1 MRLTYEDVFYGT
13 PVTAKYTPTVT
24 PAATTGLQGVKQEG
38 KPEFKPG
45 NPNVPIDETV
55 APTFE
60 DGTTEK
66 KVPGEGTYT
75 IDKDGKVTFTPEP
88 QFVGTAKGV
97 TVKRVDKNGTS
108 VTANYTPTVKPV
120 EPTGEPAKTINK
132 KGETQTGTT
141 KFTPVDPNVPID
153 EKVPATFE
161 DGSKEKVVPGEGKY
175 TVAPDGTVTFVPEKD
190 FIGAASGVLV
200 VRVDTE
206 GNLAYGAYIPT
217 VLPTPSV
224 PETPYAPAP
233 TKPATDKVL
242 TTYLDENGEL
252 IIPDENGQVVNPEE
266 QGSNPSKDLSGY
278 ELVRT
283 EKDANGNVR
292 HVYRKVAKQTPA
304 SPEKVARQEL
314 PQTGTGSEFAI
325 FGAAATAILAGLGM
339 VAPTKKDEE

>member
-1 MRLTYEDVFYGT
+1 MEHISQQCFLH
-13 PVTAKYTPTVT
+13 
-24 PAATTGLQGVKQEG
+24 LQ
-38 KPEFKPG
+38 
-45 NPNVPIDETV
+45 
-55 APTFE
+55 
-60 DGTTEK
+60 
-66 KVPGEGTYT
+66 Y
-75 IDKDGKVTFTPEP
+75 
-88 QFVGTAKGV
+88 
-97 TVKRVDKNGTS
+97 
-108 VTANYTPTVKPV
+108 
-120 EPTGEPAKTINK
+120 
-132 KGETQTGTT
+132 
-141 KFTPVDPNVPID
+141 
-153 EKVPATFE
+153 
-161 DGSKEKVVPGEGKY
+161 
-175 TVAPDGTVTFVPEKD
+175 
-190 FIGAASGVLV
+190 
-200 VRVDTE
+200 
-206 GNLAYGAYIPT
+206 
-217 VLPTPSV
+217 
-224 PETPYAPAP
+224 YAPAP

>member
-75 IDKDGKVTFTPEP
+75 IDKDGKVTFIPEP

-242 TTYLDENGEL
+242 TTYLDENG
-252 IIPDENGQVVNPEE
+252 QVVNPEE

>member
-1 MRLTYEDVFYGT
+1 M
-13 PVTAKYTPTVT
+13 
-24 PAATTGLQGVKQEG
+24 
-38 KPEFKPG
+38 
-45 NPNVPIDETV
+45 PIDETV

-190 FIGAASGVLV
+190 FIGGASGVLV